1 MTRVVAGGVTDDAP
15 QRIVASEI
23 SSAVCTNEGQPGEY
37 TCQPGS
43 WINPAIMAVYLLV
56 ANILLVNLL
65 IAVFNNIFIEV
76 NAISQHVW
84 KSQRFTVVMEY
95 EQKPLLP
102 PPLIVLS
109 HVHLAIKCG
118 VRWWKGKSRTFDH
131 GLKLFLDEPDIE
143 RIHDFEQECVEGYF
157 REQETQQQM
166 TTENRVLTTTE
177 RVDAMSQRVE
187 DIHQWEMKASATIQ
201 GLDIRMTQLE
211 HIAEQIS
218 TSLQRLLEAEELDF
232 EDSRSPSAES
242 DHSASP
248 PEYEP
253 RSPSPPPPQPPQSP
267 APADLSSD
275 TSRRPEET
283 APVSP
288 KRPVMVALSA
298 PDGTSVAPP
307 DLLVRQ
313 GSGRR
318 RGGSIRRK
326 TAHQRLSRQLTV
338 ATNEVLDMASQKRK
352 NLQRWQSVCQPDVG
366 GGSDIL
372 QQHQASGRPSRLERG
387 MSCVSR
393 WTEPRP
399 ASSSSRAPFLS
410 ALRGEYTSITDELES
425 TACLLPPPESP
436 TSPAPTPMVAAIAA
450 ETEIL
455 RDAEAADYQMM
466 GGIIQRRL
474 QGEEAASLEELSD
487 FAEESSDVEEIVGTG
502 SRRLMIRV
510 TPAPEDDN
518 QRRRASLPSGGEVP

>member
-1 MTRVVAGGVTDDAP
+1 M
-15 QRIVASEI
+15 
-23 SSAVCTNEGQPGEY
+23 
-37 TCQPGS
+37 
-43 WINPAIMAVYLLV
+43 
-56 ANILLVNLL
+56 
-65 IAVFNNIFIEV
+65 

-95 EQKPLLP
+95 EQKPVLP

-109 HVHLAIKCG
+109 HLHLAVKCG
-118 VRWWKGKSRTFDH
+118 LRWWKGKSRTFDH

-157 REQETQQQM
+157 REQEVRRQM
-166 TTENRVLTTTE
+166 TTENRVLATTE

-187 DIHQWEMKASATIQ
+187 DIHQWEMKANATIQ
-201 GLDIRMTQLE
+201 SLDIRLTQLE
-211 HIAEQIS
+211 NISEQIS
-218 TSLQRLLEAEELDF
+218 NSLQRFLDSQDLEEE
-232 EDSRSPSAES
+232 SRSASAES
-242 DHSASP
+242 DYMPSP
-248 PEYEP
+248 SDYGA
-253 RSPSPPPPQPPQSP
+253 RSPSPPPPPSPLPPRQLSAEKASEITRADDIPP
-267 APADLSSD
+267 APSKK
-275 TSRRPEET
+275 
-283 APVSP
+283 PV
-288 KRPVMVALSA
+288 VVALSA

-313 GSGRR
+313 GSARR
-318 RGGSIRRK
+318 RATSIRRR

-338 ATNEVLDMASQKRK
+338 AATEVLDQASQKRK
-352 NLQRWQSVCQPDVG
+352 NLQRWQSVCQPDIADV
-366 GGSDIL
+366 
-372 QQHQASGRPSRLERG
+372 QPHQGATRPARLERG

-399 ASSSSRAPFLS
+399 ATTSSRAPFLS

-466 GGIIQRRL
+466 GGLIQRRL
-474 QGEEAASLEELSD
+474 QGDDAASLEELSD
-487 FAEESSDVEEIVGTG
+487 FAEESDVEEIVGTG

-510 TPAPEDDN
+510 TPARDDDN
-518 QRRRASLPSGGEVP
+518 HRRRTSLPEP